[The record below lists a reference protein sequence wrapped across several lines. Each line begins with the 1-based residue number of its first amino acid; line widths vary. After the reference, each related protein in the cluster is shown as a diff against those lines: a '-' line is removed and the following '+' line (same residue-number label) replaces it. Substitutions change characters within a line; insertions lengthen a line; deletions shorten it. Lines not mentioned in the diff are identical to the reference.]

1 MNFCSRLIAPDP
13 TQRFPSADDANM
25 QNEGASGFH
34 RQLVKSDLASEYESE
49 IRLWM
54 EVFKEAET
62 NAAEPRQQSG

>member
-1 MNFCSRLIAPDP
+1 LIAPDP

-34 RQLVKSDLASEYESE
+34 RQLVKGDLASEYEAE

-54 EVFKEAET
+54 EVCKDAEVAT
-62 NAAEPRQQSG
+62 S